1 MSGVQMDNN
10 SGEGPRVG
18 LVLGAGGVLG
28 GAWLVGALHAI
39 TSESGWDPGSADHI
53 VGTSAGSMIGAL
65 VASGVPPWFM
75 VAHSAGESF
84 KGLTDAEGNE
94 SSDADRS
101 AGATF
106 RLDRG
111 GLGLGPGSWRLGVAS
126 LAHPFRYTP
135 MAVLSGWLPRGVF
148 STEPL
153 KQTVRRACAEDWAP
167 HPNYWA
173 MAVDYTTG
181 RRVPFGR
188 AGSPPAK
195 LPDAVAA
202 SCAIPGF
209 YAAVEIGGR
218 RYVDG
223 GVYSPSNL
231 DVLRAESLDLV
242 IALNPMSS
250 LHVGAPRTVPERLAL
265 RIREAAGRRLG
276 HEAKRL
282 RAAGIE
288 VEMIQPTLDDLQ
300 VIGTNM
306 MSSRRR
312 HEVIETAI
320 GTVTDHLRTSALGE
334 RLRKLPAG
342 DPRLVRRPSGP
353 PSTWPDF
360 RSAAQDRWVDLQA
373 A

>member
-1 MSGVQMDNN
+1 
-10 SGEGPRVG
+10 VG

-39 TSESGWDPGSADHI
+39 ATDSGWDPGSADYV

-65 VASGVPPWFM
+65 LASGVPPWFM

-84 KGLTDAEGNE
+84 HGLTDAQGNE
-94 SSDADRS
+94 SSGADRS

-106 RLDRG
+106 RIDRTG
-111 GLGLGPGSWRLGVAS
+111 FGLGPGSWRLGVAS
-126 LAHPFRYTP
+126 LSHPLRYTP
-135 MAVLSGWLPRGVF
+135 ITVLSGWLPRGII

-153 KQTVRRACAEDWAP
+153 KDTIRRACAEDWAP

-173 MAVDYTTG
+173 MAVDYGTG
-181 RRVPFGR
+181 RRVAFGR

-195 LPDAVAA
+195 LPEAVAA

-209 YAAVEIGGR
+209 YRCVEIGGR
-218 RYVDG
+218 QYVDG

-231 DVLRAESLDLV
+231 DVLRAEPLDLV
-242 IALNPMSS
+242 VALNPMSS
-250 LHVGAPRTVPERLAL
+250 LDVRTPTNLRERLAL
-265 RIREAAGRRLG
+265 QMRQAAGRRLG

-282 RAAGIE
+282 REAGIE
-288 VEMIQPTLDDLQ
+288 VILIQPMAADLE
-300 VIGTNM
+300 VMGGNL

-320 GTVTDHLRTSALGE
+320 QTVTDQLHSSGASA
-334 RLRKLPAG
+334 RLAELPAG
-342 DPRLVRRPSGP
+342 DPQLVRRPSGP
-353 PSTWPDF
+353 PSTWGDF
-360 RSAAQDRWVDLQA
+360 REAARDRWGEQVA

>member
-1 MSGVQMDNN
+1 VRHTDPQAQ
-10 SGEGPRVG
+10 RIG

-39 TSESGWDPGSADHI
+39 ASESGWDPGSADYI

-65 VASGVPPWFM
+65 AASGVPPWFM

-84 KGLTDAEGNE
+84 DGLTDAQGNE
-94 SSDADRS
+94 SAEADRS
-101 AGATF
+101 AGASF
-106 RLDRG
+106 RLDRSG
-111 GLGLGPGSWRLGVAS
+111 FMLGPGSWRLALTSAS
-126 LAHPFRYTP
+126 HPLRYTP
-135 MAVLSGWLPRGVF
+135 MALLSGWLPRGII

-153 KQTVRRACAEDWAP
+153 KDTVRRACADDWAP

-173 MAVDYTTG
+173 MAVDYGTG
-181 RRVPFGR
+181 RRVAFGR
-188 AGSPPAK
+188 TGSPPAK

-209 YAAVEIGGR
+209 YHCVEIAGR

-223 GVYSPSNL
+223 GVYSTSNL
-231 DVLRAESLDLV
+231 DVLRAEPLDLV
-242 IALNPMSS
+242 LALNPMST
-250 LHVGAPRTVPERLAL
+250 LELPEPRNLRERVTYEM
-265 RIREAAGRRLG
+265 RHAAGRRLG

-282 RAAGIE
+282 REAGIE
-288 VEMIQPTLDDLQ
+288 VILIQPTVADLA
-300 VIGTNM
+300 VMGGNL

-320 GTVTDHLRTSALGE
+320 GTVTEHLRESGVGE
-334 RLRKLPAG
+334 RLSSLPQG
-342 DPRLVRRPSGP
+342 DPRLVRRPTGP

-360 RSAAQDRWVDLQA
+360 RAAARDRWAELQA